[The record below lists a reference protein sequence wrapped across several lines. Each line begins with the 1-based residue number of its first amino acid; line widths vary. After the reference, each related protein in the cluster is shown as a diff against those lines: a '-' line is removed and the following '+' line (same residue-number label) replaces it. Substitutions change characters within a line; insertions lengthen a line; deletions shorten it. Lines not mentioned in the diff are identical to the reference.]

1 MAVFKRI
8 VSYVYSYDGEVKRN
22 NIGFARLEQRGSVW
36 KMMVSLRCGLETSAS
51 IYIFCRKSGEIF
63 AAPIGEISF
72 QGGNGIFKSET
83 SAPEIF
89 GTTLTIDDL
98 NGMLVA
104 AEETLLFGTSWDDDE
119 IHPANISYIT
129 LDELNQKMQEEADT
143 AWQTETSEE
152 TSGKNTAFVKQI
164 PGEADWNSSDN
175 EQPEMEAE
183 NIAWEEH
190 QEGNADNTLLREQDA
205 QEIEET
211 RQQDEDADI
220 ARETARAN
228 KAASAAAESAVT
240 KQSEMEAEEIPSSMP
255 DNIAEQLLSLFP
267 QMFPFEGDRVL
278 DSVRMEL
285 QDLSYFPMESWVL
298 TGNTFLLHGFYCYR
312 HLLFCKRRM
321 ADGTL
326 AYALGIPG
334 IHHVRDEAF
343 AGMFGFTEFQSLKD
357 TSDTLGEYGYWFMP
371 LFNGDGAMLSLRP

>member
-8 VSYVYSYDGEVKRN
+8 VSYVYSYDGEIKRN

-36 KMMVSLRCGLETSAS
+36 KMMVNLRCGLDTSAS

-104 AEETLLFGTSWDDDE
+104 SQGTLLFGTSWDDDE
-119 IHPANISYIT
+119 IHPADISYIT
-129 LDELNQKMQEEADT
+129 LEELNRKIREESDA
-143 AWQTETSEE
+143 AWQTEAPEE
-152 TSGKNTAFVKQI
+152 NTVSVNQT
-164 PGEADWNSSDN
+164 PGET
-175 EQPEMEAE
+175 EQTSPDTQPDTVAEEMAQPDHMEDSTV
-183 NIAWEEH
+183 NPPLH
-190 QEGNADNTLLREQDA
+190 EQDA
-205 QEIEET
+205 REMEET
-211 RQQDEDADI
+211 CLQDE
-220 ARETARAN
+220 ET
-228 KAASAAAESAVT
+228 
-240 KQSEMEAEEIPSSMP
+240 EEIPSSTP
-255 DNIAEQLLSLFP
+255 DNVAEHLLSLFP

-278 DSVRMEL
+278 NSARMEL

-321 ADGTL
+321 ADGTT

-357 TSDTLGEYGYWFMP
+357 TSETLGEYGYWFMP
-371 LFNGDGAMLSLRP
+371 LFDEDGAMLSLHP

>member
-1 MAVFKRI
+1 MALFKRI
-8 VSYVYSYDGEVKRN
+8 VSYVYSYDGEIKRN
-22 NIGFARLEQRGSVW
+22 NIGFVRLEQRGSVW
-36 KMMVSLRCGLETSAS
+36 KMMVNLRCGLETSAS
-51 IYIFCRKSGEIF
+51 IYIFCRKSGGIF

-72 QGGNGIFKSET
+72 QGGNGIFRSET

-89 GTTLTIDDL
+89 GTSLTIDDL
-98 NGMLVA
+98 NGLLVA
-104 AEETLLFGTSWDDDE
+104 SDGTLLFGTSWDDDE
-119 IHPANISYIT
+119 IRPSAISYIT
-129 LDELNQKMQEEADT
+129 LEELNQKMQEETDT
-143 AWQTETSEE
+143 PWQSETAEE
-152 TSGKNTAFVKQI
+152 TSGKNTIFVKQTTE
-164 PGEADWNSSDN
+164 EADWTSANN
-175 EQPEMEAE
+175 EQTEVAAE
-183 NIAWEEH
+183 DIAWEEH
-190 QEGNADNTLLREQDA
+190 AEGNADNTLLREQDA

-211 RQQDEDADI
+211 HRQEENADI

-228 KAASAAAESAVT
+228 KAASAAAESAS
-240 KQSEMEAEEIPSSMP
+240 KMESEMEAEEIPSSRP
-255 DNIAEQLLSLFP
+255 DNVAEQLLSLFP

-334 IHHVRDEAF
+334 IHHIRDEAF

-357 TSDTLGEYGYWFMP
+357 TSETLGEYGYWFMP
-371 LFNGDGAMLSLRP
+371 LFDGDGAMLSLRP